1 MGDKVYYTTY
11 VGKSSGGTS
20 GGKGGG
26 TGGSSGGK
34 GSTGGKG
41 SSGSSGGT
49 TGGSTGGNSSSSGG
63 SSGGVKIK
71 KSSDLAK
78 MPPTTVT
85 HPDGTAIV
93 MNMQDFCYLPN
104 ANALNAVAYQ
114 QCISR
119 KKHNDDDVPMWLV
132 ILIIGLIVAVVVGF
146 IALMLSSD

>member
-1 MGDKVYYTTY
+1 MDY
-11 VGKSSGGTS
+11 VAYVEKTSGGSS

-41 SSGSSGGT
+41 SSGSSGGS
-49 TGGSTGGNSSSSGG
+49 TGGSTSGNSSSG

-85 HPDGTAIV
+85 QPDGTALV

-104 ANALNAVAYQ
+104 ANALNAVAFQ
-114 QCISR
+114 QCVSR
-119 KKHNDDDVPMWLV
+119 KKHDDDDVPVWIV
-132 ILIIGLIVAVVVGF
+132 VLIIGIITAV
-146 IALMLSSD
+146 IAMIIAMIFSD